1 MSDEIVKIL
10 DDLGQRFGVVIDW
23 SSENVMPYLQDLMGR
38 YINYE
43 IITSIVWLI
52 ALTIC
57 CIGMGVAIPNLIKY
71 EKKYNESCSLCNEI
85 VWPSVVSI
93 VFAGLIVFCVIMIG
107 FEIDDII
114 MCKTIPEKI
123 IINYI
128 NTLI

>member
-1 MSDEIVKIL
+1 MSDEIIKLL
-10 DDLGQRFGVVIDW
+10 DDLGQRFGIAIDW
-23 SSENVMPYLQDLMGR
+23 SSENVIPYLQDLMGR

-52 ALTIC
+52 ILTIC

-71 EKKYNESCSLCNEI
+71 EKKYNESCSSYDEI
-85 VWPSVVSI
+85 IWPSVVSI
-93 VFAGLIVFCVIMIG
+93 IFAALIVFCVIIIG
-107 FEIDDII
+107 SEIDDII

-128 NTLI
+128 NTLT